1 MINAAIEY
9 RSLCQFLLPTLP
21 TSIQIANSYLN
32 DLQLIAETHILR
44 YYCALIIHVMIFEA
58 IVFLV
63 ATALIAVIIDEQT
76 EPKTSL
82 PRVGSDPGPFNLLKW
97 WARWKWLQHGHENVV
112 RAYET
117 VYEFNLNVCRDH

>member
-1 MINAAIEY
+1 MIDDAIDF
-9 RSLCQFLLPTLP
+9 RSLCQFLLPRLP

-112 RAYET
+112 QAYEK
-117 VYEFNLNVCRDH
+117 VYKFN